1 MLPGDNDRLW
11 PTVYQHGG
19 RECCLGRP
27 AIPLADTG
35 ERVEAF
41 ERDIEALVGCK
52 AYVTSSATMA
62 FQALLLA
69 LGVGPGWKV
78 CFPAITFSGMPMQ
91 AFILGATVQ
100 FVDVDEDGFMVIPP
114 DWKSGPKQIVVSTH
128 IAGGVGSVA
137 RIRAQTRPSL
147 VIEDCAHLYPGFRS
161 RSYVAGACA
170 DSDYSIF
177 SFYPTKCVAT
187 CEGGAI
193 TTAHDLPVMSA
204 RLHGFDRDAKYRHRS
219 TGGPGGYDV
228 VRPGTKA
235 GMSDIAAAVA
245 HVQLRRQSELQDL
258 RRRAASWYIDRLSAS
273 PIQILQLKDRVAK
286 QHSEHLMV
294 VRFSS
299 QAARDSAAARLRESM
314 IASSL
319 HFQALQTLTFWKHQI
334 HEGKVEVFGD
344 LRNSLSYSQCCLSVP
359 LFPDISK
366 AEVDR
371 VCDVLLESS
380 VEQVAA
386 PEILMSR

>member
-1 MLPGDNDRLW
+1 MIDFGPPSISTAEEKAVLEVLRSRWL
-11 PTVYQHGG
+11 VS
-19 RECCLGRP
+19 
-27 AIPLADTG
+27 G

-41 ERDIEALVGCK
+41 EQQIAALVGCK
-52 AYVTSSATMA
+52 AYATSSATMA

-69 LGVGPGWKV
+69 IGVGPGWKV

-100 FVDVDEDGFMVIPP
+100 FVDIDEDGFMVIPP
-114 DWKSGPKQIVVSTH
+114 DWRSGPKQIVVPTH
-128 IAGGVGSVA
+128 LAGGIGSVA
-137 RIRAQTRPSL
+137 RIRAQSHPSL

-161 RSYVAGACA
+161 RTYVAGACA

-193 TTAHDLPVMSA
+193 TTARDLPLMST
-204 RLHGFDRDAKYRHRS
+204 RLHGFDRDANYRHRA
-219 TGGPGGYDV
+219 TGGPAGYDV

-235 GMSDIAAAVA
+235 SMSDIAAAVA
-245 HVQLRRQSELQDL
+245 HVQLRRQSELQE
-258 RRRAASWYIDRLSAS
+258 RRRIAASWYIDRLSAS
-273 PIQILQLKDRVAK
+273 PIQVLHQEDRAAN
-286 QHSEHLMV
+286 QHAEHLMV
-294 VRFSS
+294 LRFTSR
-299 QAARDSAAARLRESM
+299 AARDSAATRLRETM

-319 HFQALQTLTFWKHQI
+319 HFQALQTLTFWRHHI
-334 HEGKVEVFGD
+334 SEGKVEVFGD
-344 LRNSLSYSQCCLSVP
+344 LHNSISYSQCCLSVP
-359 LFPDISK
+359 LFPDITK

-380 VEQVAA
+380 AEQIVT
-386 PEILMSR
+386 PGILMPG